1 MRLTKFSDYAF
12 RVLLIAANRPDR
24 RTTIE
29 ETAELYGISAAH
41 LKKVVLLLSRAGYL
55 EGVRGRSGGFSLAK
69 PAEEINLGAV
79 LRLTEPDFGMVECF
93 LPGNTCPITR
103 VCALPAVINAALEAF
118 VATFDQY
125 TLADIQLNDAHH
137 FTQHLGGRQQPVR
150 GPHLQDAPPR
160 RDEG

>member
-12 RVLLIAANRPDR
+12 RVLLIAANRPEE

-41 LKKVVLLLSRAGYL
+41 LKKVVLLLSRTGYL
-55 EGVRGRSGGFSLAK
+55 EGLRGRAGGFRLAK

-93 LPGNTCPITR
+93 LPENACPITR
-103 VCALPAVINAALEAF
+103 VCALPKVINTALQAF
-118 VATFDQY
+118 VTTFDQY

-137 FTQHLGGRQQPVR
+137 FARRSASRQPLR
-150 GPHLQDAPPR
+150 GPQLQAGPLR
-160 RDEG
+160 RDDG